1 MIVENKVAKQ
11 TTTFGCKQC
20 GYTSVKWYGCC
31 PACRAWETFVEWKES
46 KAHKKDAAERFL
58 TKEATLVPLGSV
70 SSSEAARL
78 CSSCSEWDRVLGGG
92 IVPGSF
98 IIVTGDPGV
107 GKSTL
112 LLQIAAQLADSYTVF
127 YFSTEESLQQVKMRA
142 QRLNCMHDGLLF
154 SDQPQYDDIVNAVDN
169 GKPDIIIIDSIQN
182 CFVSDSDVLP
192 GTIGQLRELAH
203 RCMRLAKDRQIAVIV
218 TGHIT
223 KDGAMAGPKT
233 LEHMVDV
240 VLYVH
245 GEDQGDIRIL
255 RAVKNRFGG
264 VNELGF
270 FRMDE
275 GGLTEVAN
283 INQQLLA
290 GIASCPGSV
299 LVSYQEGSRPLLFEM
314 QALVNP
320 TKFGNP
326 QRVIAGVDYNQVI
339 LIAAILEK
347 YLKIAFG
354 SYDIFFKLSG
364 GLKIKDSSC
373 DLAIALAL
381 LSSFFQKTI
390 GEKIIALGEIT
401 LSGHIKPVA
410 HIESHIK
417 EAERFGIEDF
427 VVSSRQQLGKER
439 KGIRAISSVYELV
452 TLFE

>member
-1 MIVENKVAKQ
+1 MAKQ
-11 TTTFGCKQC
+11 TTTFGCSQC
-20 GYTSVKWYGCC
+20 GYTSAKWYGCC

-46 KAHKKDAAERFL
+46 KLPKKDAAARFFA
-58 TKEATLVPLGSV
+58 KETALVPLHAVDCSQDP
-70 SSSEAARL
+70 RL
-78 CSSCSEWDRVLGGG
+78 VSSCSEWDRVLGGG

-112 LLQIAAQLADSYTVF
+112 LLQIAARLADTYTVY

-142 QRLNCMHDGLLF
+142 DRLNCIHDRLLF
-154 SDQPQYDDIVNAVDN
+154 SDQPQYDDIVSAVDS
-169 GKPDIIIIDSIQN
+169 GKPDIIIVDSIQN

-192 GTIGQLRELAH
+192 GTIGQLRELSH
-203 RCMRLAKDRQIAVIV
+203 RFMRLAKDRQIAVIV

-270 FRMDE
+270 FQMDE
-275 GGLTEVAN
+275 DGLSEVAN

-290 GIASCPGSV
+290 GIASCAGSV

-326 QRVIAGVDYNQVI
+326 QRVITGVDYNQVI

-417 EAERFGIEDF
+417 EAERFGIDDF
-427 VVSSRQQLGKER
+427 IISSRQQLSKQR
-439 KGIRAISSVYELV
+439 KGIRGISSVYELV